1 MTLVSST
8 GPEAPNADL
17 RRQAFILG
25 ATYLLQAA
33 RLAAA
38 AIDRDLIQTLLFLAI
53 SRANVAGITDG
64 PEASTRFAGLT
75 SIPPDT
81 MRLPIS
87 VYALSRDLRLPKDSV
102 RRHVG
107 KLKSDGLCIE
117 VSGGLI
123 IPRSVLMGPN
133 YLMAIDQNWSLTRAF
148 VDELARLGIFAP
160 LQSDA
165 QHRDVRRQT
174 VRISVDYFVD
184 GLSLFA
190 RLGGGNLRAALVLC
204 AVSAYDL
211 ERHSPDD
218 TLGQTMMRMGD
229 IALDH
234 FQEPIR
240 IRTISAL
247 LLLPVETARR
257 HLKEL
262 AQRGL
267 VERRAGEGF
276 AIPPLVEEVPSLSAE
291 LEAFGSLTG
300 HLLERLAKIGVTDRN
315 AVAVKHMQPPES
327 TAAAGATETLEQREP
342 RNQAVWPR

>member
-1 MTLVSST
+1 MTLVGT
-8 GPEAPNADL
+8 IGREAPKAAL
-17 RRQAFILG
+17 RRQALILG

-53 SRANVAGITDG
+53 SRANVAGITEA
-64 PEASTRFAGLT
+64 PEAGTRFAGLT

-87 VYALSRDLRLPKDSV
+87 VYALSRDLRLPKDTI

-107 KLKSDGLCIE
+107 KLKADGLCIE
-117 VSGGLI
+117 VNAGLI
-123 IPRSVLMGPN
+123 IPGSVLARPN
-133 YLMAIDQNWSLTRAF
+133 YLMAIDQNWSLTRDF
-148 VDELARLGIFAP
+148 VDHLARYGILTPA
-160 LQSDA
+160 QSDV
-165 QHRDVRRQT
+165 QHGDVRRQT

-184 GLSLFA
+184 GLNLLA

-204 AVSAYDL
+204 AVSAYDR

-229 IALDH
+229 IALDYL
-234 FQEPIR
+234 QEPIR

-291 LEAFGSLTG
+291 LEAFESLTG

-315 AVAVKHMQPPES
+315 AVAMRHMQ
-327 TAAAGATETLEQREP
+327 TR
-342 RNQAVWPR
+342 

>member
-1 MTLVSST
+1 MVGTI
-8 GPEAPNADL
+8 GREAPKAAL
-17 RRQAFILG
+17 RRQAFMLG

-53 SRANVAGITDG
+53 SRANVAGIT
-64 PEASTRFAGLT
+64 EAPDAGARFAGLT

-87 VYALSRDLRLPKDSV
+87 VYALSRDLRLPQETV

-107 KLKSDGLCIE
+107 KLKADGLCIE
-117 VSGGLI
+117 VAGGLI
-123 IPRSVLMGPN
+123 VPRSVLMGPN
-133 YLMAIDQNWSLTRAF
+133 YLMAIDQNWSLTRYF
-148 VDELARLGIFAP
+148 VDELARLGPFSP
-160 LQSDA
+160 TQSDA

-184 GLSLFA
+184 GLNLLA

-211 ERHSPDD
+211 ERHSPDE
-218 TLGQTMMRMGD
+218 TLGQTMTRIGD
-229 IALDH
+229 IALDY

-240 IRTISAL
+240 IRTLSAL
-247 LLLPVETARR
+247 LIMPIETARR

-276 AIPPLVEEVPSLSAE
+276 AIPPLVDEVPSLSAE
-291 LEAFGSLTG
+291 LEAFGSLTD

-315 AVAVKHMQPPES
+315 AVAMKHI
-327 TAAAGATETLEQREP
+327 
-342 RNQAVWPR
+342 QARWPR